1 MFLSLQK
8 GITTPALVQ
17 RDRLDIL
24 QPSNLPHPNLPIA
37 HPAKSRRSDTIAVS
51 HPDYTRALD
60 ATMALGNA
68 HGFSASARIEQAQF
82 AIAGSCGEQLSCR
95 VKRKTLDAISV
106 AREHSTWRF
115 WHAKVPQFHGVIAH
129 CAREDMLRRRMP
141 KHLTYFSRRGVDVQY
156 GRKVHGCPAVRVPAF
171 ENVGV
176 DLPDEHVAVFAAGRD
191 DRVGVR

>member
-68 HGFSASARIEQAQF
+68 HGFSASAEIEQTQF
-82 AIAGSCGEQLSCR
+82 AIAGS
-95 VKRKTLDAISV
+95 SV
-106 AREHSTWRF
+106 L
-115 WHAKVPQFHGVIAH
+115 VPDSPVLLAS
-129 CAREDMLRRRMP
+129 M
-141 KHLTYFSRRGVDVQY
+141 
-156 GRKVHGCPAVRVPAF
+156 
-171 ENVGV
+171 
-176 DLPDEHVAVFAAGRD
+176 
-191 DRVGVR
+191 RVGRVSIRVSALTLYLMGPSYRSTFQDT